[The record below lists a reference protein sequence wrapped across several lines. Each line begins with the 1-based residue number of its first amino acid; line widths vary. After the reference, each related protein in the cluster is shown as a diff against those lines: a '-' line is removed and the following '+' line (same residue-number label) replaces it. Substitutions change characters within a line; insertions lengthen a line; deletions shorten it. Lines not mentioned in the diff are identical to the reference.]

1 MKCRKI
7 DKFISLL
14 IDKEISS
21 HQKQCLDEHLNNC
34 QLCANRLQEMRDI
47 WETMD
52 LPAAPVNAYLYT
64 RIQSKMNHFDTS
76 FRPYKSPKW
85 ITAGFAASLIIG
97 GFLGYFTASLNDFND
112 VQDNVMFSENGEWDP
127 YVVYADNSVGQI
139 YIDLTLDQNG
149 EY

>member
-1 MKCRKI
+1 MKCKKI

-21 HQKQCLDEHLNNC
+21 HQKQCLDEHLNDC
-34 QLCANRLQEMRDI
+34 QLCTNRLQEMLGI
-47 WETMD
+47 WENMD
-52 LPAAPVNAYLYT
+52 IPTAAVNAYLYT
-64 RIQSKMNHFDTS
+64 RIKSKINHCDQS
-76 FRPYKSPKW
+76 PGAYKSPKW
-85 ITAGFAASLIIG
+85 ITACFAASIIIG

-112 VQDNVMFSENGEWDP
+112 IQENIMFSENGEWDP